1 MPTVF
6 PRNSKGEKRSKRS
19 LGHSDFCWLAPSAGI
34 FRPSARI
41 MVITYSAICGTA
53 APLILVTIKPSFCTM
68 GVSTYRSMPAKW
80 NCTQRSAGTCSGIGR
95 MVAVYRISVRAQI
108 SAGISSAREAR
119 KEAMCS
125 WGEMPCRRLS
135 SSSVKGTVIRVSMGM
150 DLDGWWFPGHGV
162 PNFQTGVPIDQQRTH
177 QHGGDDKQPG
187 LRAECTARPDFGPAD
202 SVQQQAVGFES
213 AYWKAKHHTLE
224 EVPANVQA
232 DREPQLAGEQIGQGQ
247 EQARQQDAQGRDP
260 GCAWITEMEQREH
273 G

>member
-6 PRNSKGEKRSKRS
+6 TRNSKGEKRSKRS
-19 LGHSDFCWLAPSAGI
+19 LGHSDFFWLAPSAGI

-95 MVAVYRISVRAQI
+95 IAAGYSISVRAQI

-177 QHGGDDKQPG
+177 QHGGERKPPRR
-187 LRAECTARPDFGPAD
+187 LAEWTSPPEFAPAD
-202 SVQQQAVGFES
+202 SEKQ
-213 AYWKAKHHTLE
+213 
-224 EVPANVQA
+224 
-232 DREPQLAGEQIGQGQ
+232 
-247 EQARQQDAQGRDP
+247 
-260 GCAWITEMEQREH
+260 TE
-273 G
+273 GWFVAPYLKS